1 MRERKRHPRRS
12 FQRINGCVAW
22 CCVVLCSVESKHENN
37 ACKTRWNC
45 VHHTNVRSF
54 KISIST
60 IMMMWPWIFPLF
72 DMFRI
77 FVWCLSHLE
86 EYSNQN
92 KWQENENYGRFGW
105 LNNEQHSFDSWR
117 IHFNEMFLHLYFV
130 LVSSLDLFI
139 HFQWKMRIVS
149 RTLWVFVCGFLFR
162 YAK

>member
-1 MRERKRHPRRS
+1 MREKKRHPRRS

-22 CCVVLCSVESKHENN
+22 CCVVLCCVLLRASMRIMHV
-37 ACKTRWNC
+37 KTRWNC

-117 IHFNEMFLHLYFV
+117 IHFNEMFLHFHFV

-139 HFQWKMRIVS
+139 HFQWILVKRCES
-149 RTLWVFVCGFLFR
+149 
-162 YAK
+162 